1 MRDLKMTPEVRQKIL
16 DWDKA
21 RRELGTQSDIA
32 ARLGISPRYVEKIL
46 ADERYREHRTVG
58 VFAKDHA

>member
-1 MRDLKMTPEVRQKIL
+1 MSVKRGHVMRDLKMTPEVRQQIL

-21 RRELGTQSDIA
+21 RRELGTQCDIA

-46 ADERYREHRTVG
+46 ADERYRERG
-58 VFAKDHA
+58 FE